1 MSWNGKKNRKKKKK
15 KSKKMRI
22 RFLVTSE
29 YLLSMH
35 DELSESV
42 VFGQKLRY
50 FRDQNGTKVEPLIL
64 SIFTFG
70 NECYKQLL
78 GYLSILVFEVET
90 FS

>member
-1 MSWNGKKNRKKKKK
+1 
-15 KSKKMRI
+15 MRI

-29 YLLSMH
+29 HLLSMH
-35 DELSESV
+35 DELSESL

-50 FRDQNGTKVEPLIL
+50 FTDQNGTKGEPLIL
-64 SIFTFG
+64 SIFIFG

-78 GYLSILVFEVET
+78 DYLSILVFEVET

>member
-1 MSWNGKKNRKKKKK
+1 
-15 KSKKMRI
+15 MRI

-29 YLLSMH
+29 HLLSMH

-50 FRDQNGTKVEPLIL
+50 ITDQNGTKEEPLIL

-78 GYLSILVFEVET
+78 DYLSILVFEVET

>member
-1 MSWNGKKNRKKKKK
+1 
-15 KSKKMRI
+15 MRI

-29 YLLSMH
+29 HLLSMH
-35 DELSESV
+35 DELSESL

-50 FRDQNGTKVEPLIL
+50 FTDQNETKGEPLIL

-78 GYLSILVFEVET
+78 DYLSILVFEVET

>member
-1 MSWNGKKNRKKKKK
+1 
-15 KSKKMRI
+15 MRI

-29 YLLSMH
+29 HLLSMH
-35 DELSESV
+35 DELSESL

-50 FRDQNGTKVEPLIL
+50 FTDQNGTKGEPLIL

-78 GYLSILVFEVET
+78 DYLSILVFEVET